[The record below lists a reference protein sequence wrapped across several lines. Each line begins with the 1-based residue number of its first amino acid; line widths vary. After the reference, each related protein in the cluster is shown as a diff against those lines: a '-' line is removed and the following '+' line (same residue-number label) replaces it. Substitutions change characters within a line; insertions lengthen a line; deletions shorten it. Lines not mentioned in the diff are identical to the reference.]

1 MKPDKG
7 LIFIF
12 HFNFYFDIYIFEFW
26 GIYNYWVILQ
36 IVNRR
41 VLGQSI
47 INFTSSDYINYSAFQ
62 KNNYMWFT
70 LKSVHKESSLV
81 SKDIS
86 AFKIKTSFLHSK
98 NVNIIYI
105 HCENK
110 IRQRL
115 WKTLE
120 TDASTNISTKQ
131 RYKPVRGRNNF
142 NQQID
147 CDNYIKR
154 SGHIFYYSWQI
165 LLYWTNI

>member
-1 MKPDKG
+1 MIGYDLGNVIIRVLSCLLQCKIPVEFLIFGSVLKPDKG

-26 GIYNYWVILQ
+26 GINNYWVILQ

-86 AFKIKTSFLHSK
+86 AFKIK
-98 NVNIIYI
+98 
-105 HCENK
+105 
-110 IRQRL
+110 
-115 WKTLE
+115 
-120 TDASTNISTKQ
+120 
-131 RYKPVRGRNNF
+131 NF
-142 NQQID
+142 
-147 CDNYIKR
+147 
-154 SGHIFYYSWQI
+154 FF
-165 LLYWTNI
+165 TV